1 MIHYI
6 LHTVS
11 SHTVAYIMTSLS
23 SALINRKKLKLGEY
37 REATQDNEGV
47 NCNAVMCWAV
57 LLGFSIHGFSQLGV
71 KNMQKIIGVLSLHK
85 LLPFLLKQYSTAAA
99 YTVFLLYLVLSG
111 DDLMR
116 IKGDAQSCAIFL

>member
-47 NCNAVMCWAV
+47 NCNALMCWAV
-57 LLGFSIHGFSQLGV
+57 LLGFSIHGFSQLAV
-71 KNMQKIIGVLSLHK
+71 KNMQKNYRCTESAQTSA
-85 LLPFLLKQYSTAAA
+85 LPLEA
-99 YTVFLLYLVLSG
+99 V
-111 DDLMR
+111 
-116 IKGDAQSCAIFL
+116 